1 MMCRSPWLL
10 DCIQSCLRRDPQLRP
25 PIDGADGLLEH
36 PFLQPQGTRAM
47 KLYKQMAVDNN
58 TMKEVIRQIHEHSK
72 DPRWNEEG
80 IIQRVTQVSVGEECD
95 E

>member
-1 MMCRSPWLL
+1 
-10 DCIQSCLRRDPQLRP
+10 
-25 PIDGADGLLEH
+25 
-36 PFLQPQGTRAM
+36 M